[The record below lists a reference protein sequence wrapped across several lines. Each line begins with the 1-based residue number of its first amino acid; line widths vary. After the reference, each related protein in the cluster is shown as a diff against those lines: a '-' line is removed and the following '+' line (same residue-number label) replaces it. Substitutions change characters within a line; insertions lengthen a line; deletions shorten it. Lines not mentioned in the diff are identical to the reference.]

1 MDISIVIVGILIVL
15 IIPFVYFIIKRN
27 RKDQRELEEELNER
41 EMKPDKHDGDHI

>member
-1 MDISIVIVGILIVL
+1 MDISIAIAGILIVL

-27 RKDQRELEEELNER
+27 RKDQRELEEELNKR